1 MSYSSFELLEHSK
14 PIVVFGRDGQVG
26 RALQVFL
33 KDLKTPVVFLGR
45 SDCDLS
51 NELSIR
57 EVLNRYQPQVIINA
71 AAYTAVDK
79 AESADQRALAFA
91 INAMAPKIMA
101 QYAAGVAHGILV
113 HYSTDYVFADTKTT
127 AYLETDTVGPVDQLC
142 VYGQSKLAGELA
154 IKEAFDLNASGAS
167 STSMASGNL
176 SDGLGGLDVGGADQ
190 KSSVPRYF
198 ILRTSWVYG
207 DGGNFIRTML
217 RLAGERDQLK
227 VVADQMGA
235 PTSAQWLAEVGV
247 QIAGSRVE
255 SGIYHAVPDGEV
267 SWHGLAVFAIE
278 TAASCGEGIELKSEN
293 ILPIPAT
300 DYPVPAPRPY
310 NSRLSNQKLKKALS
324 EMAFTG
330 QYPHWRDQV
339 EKYVKQVVEE
349 SLKS

>member
-1 MSYSSFELLEHSK
+1 MSYSSFELLDHGK

-26 RALQVFL
+26 RALQVCL

-51 NELSIR
+51 NEVSIR

-79 AESADQRALAFA
+79 AESADQRELAFA

-101 QYAAGVAHGILV
+101 QYAAGLAHGILV
-113 HYSTDYVFADTKTT
+113 HYSTDYVFADTKTA

-154 IKEAFDLNASGAS
+154 IKEAFNLN
-167 STSMASGNL
+167 ASGNL
-176 SDGLGGLDVGGADQ
+176 SDGLDVSEADQ
-190 KSSVPRYF
+190 QSSVSRYF

-227 VVADQMGA
+227 VVADQVGA

-247 QIAGSRVE
+247 QMAGSRVE
-255 SGIYHAVPDGEV
+255 SGLYHAVPDGEV

-278 TAASCGEGIELKSEN
+278 TAASYGEGIEVKSEN
-293 ILPIPAT
+293 ILPIPAS
-300 DYPVPAPRPY
+300 DYPVPAARPY

>member
-1 MSYSSFELLEHSK
+1 MSYSSFK
-14 PIVVFGRDGQVG
+14 PLDYSNPILVFGRDGQVG
-26 RALQVFL
+26 RAVQVCLREL
-33 KDLKTPVVFLGR
+33 KAPVVFLGR

-51 NELSIR
+51 NEVSIR
-57 EVLNRYQPQVIINA
+57 DVLNRYQPKVIINA

-79 AESADQRALAFA
+79 AESADQQELAFA

-113 HYSTDYVFADTKTT
+113 HYSTDYVFADTKKS
-127 AYLETDTVGPVDQLC
+127 AYLETDLVGPVDQLC

-154 IKEAFDLNASGAS
+154 IKEVFDLNAFGAF
-167 STSMASGNL
+167 GDL
-176 SDGLGGLDVGGADQ
+176 SDGFDGLDGGEADQ
-190 KSSVPRYF
+190 QSTVSRYF

-217 RLAGERDQLK
+217 RLAGESDQLK
-227 VVADQMGA
+227 VVADQVGV

-247 QIAGSRVE
+247 RIVGSRIE

-278 TAASCGEGIELKSEN
+278 TAASYGQGVEVKSKN

-300 DYPVPAPRPY
+300 DYPVPAARPY
-310 NSRLSNQKLKKALS
+310 NSRLDNQKLKKALS

>member
-1 MSYSSFELLEHSK
+1 M
-14 PIVVFGRDGQVG
+14 
-26 RALQVFL
+26 
-33 KDLKTPVVFLGR
+33 
-45 SDCDLS
+45 
-51 NELSIR
+51 
-57 EVLNRYQPQVIINA
+57 LNRYQPQVIINA

-79 AESADQRALAFA
+79 AESADQRELAFA
-91 INAMAPKIMA
+91 INAIAPKIMA

-154 IKEAFDLNASGAS
+154 IKEVFDLNAAGAFGAS
-167 STSMASGNL
+167 SDL
-176 SDGLGGLDVGGADQ
+176 SDDLGVSETDQ
-190 KSSVPRYF
+190 QSNVSRYF

-227 VVADQMGA
+227 VVADQVGA
-235 PTSAQWLAEVGV
+235 PTSAQWLAEIGV
-247 QIAGSRVE
+247 QMAGSRLE

-267 SWHGLAVFAIE
+267 SWHGLAVFVIE
-278 TAASCGEGIELKSEN
+278 TAASYGEGIELKSEN

-300 DYPVPAPRPY
+300 DYPVPAARPC
-310 NSRLSNQKLKKALS
+310 NSRLCNQKLKKALS

>member
-1 MSYSSFELLEHSK
+1 MSYSSFELLDHSK

-26 RALQVFL
+26 RALQVCL
-33 KDLKTPVVFLGR
+33 KDLKVPVVFLGR

-57 EVLNRYQPQVIINA
+57 DVLNRYQPQVIINA

-79 AESADQRALAFA
+79 AESADQRVLAFA
-91 INAMAPKIMA
+91 INTMAPKIMA

-113 HYSTDYVFADTKTT
+113 HYSTDYVFADTKAT
-127 AYLETDTVGPVDQLC
+127 AYLETDIVGPVDQLC
-142 VYGQSKLAGELA
+142 VYGQSKLAGEQA
-154 IKEAFDLNASGAS
+154 IEEAFNFAHDSGQE
-167 STSMASGNL
+167 TYV
-176 SDGLGGLDVGGADQ
+176 DRFT
-190 KSSVPRYF
+190 RYF

-217 RLAGERDQLK
+217 RLAGDRDQLK
-227 VVADQMGA
+227 VVADQVGA

-247 QIAGSRVE
+247 QMAGSRVE

-267 SWHGLAVFAIE
+267 SWHGMAVFAIE
-278 TAASCGEGIELKSEN
+278 TAANCGEGIKVQPQN
-293 ILPIPAT
+293 ILPIPASE
-300 DYPVPAPRPY
+300 YPVPATRPF
-310 NSRLSNQKLKKALS
+310 NSRLSNLKLKKALS
-324 EMAFTG
+324 AMAFTG
-330 QYPHWRDQV
+330 QYPHWREQV

>member
-1 MSYSSFELLEHSK
+1 MSYASFKLLDHSK

-26 RALQVFL
+26 HALQVCL

-51 NELSIR
+51 NELSIIDM
-57 EVLNRYQPQVIINA
+57 LNRYQPQVIINA

-79 AESADQRALAFA
+79 AESADQRELAFA

-101 QYAAGVAHGILV
+101 QYTAGVAHGILV
-113 HYSTDYVFADTKTT
+113 HYSTDYVFADTKKT
-127 AYLETDTVGPVDQLC
+127 AYLETDEVGPVDQLC

-154 IKEAFDLNASGAS
+154 IKEAFDLNT
-167 STSMASGNL
+167 STATGNL
-176 SDGLGGLDVGGADQ
+176 SNGLDGLDVSEADQ
-190 KSSVPRYF
+190 QFSVSRYF
-198 ILRTSWVYG
+198 ILRTSWVFG

-227 VVADQMGA
+227 VVADQVGA

-247 QIAGSRVE
+247 QMAGSRLE

-267 SWHGLAVFAIE
+267 SWHGLAVFTIE
-278 TAASCGEGIELKSEN
+278 TAASCGEGIEVKSEN

-300 DYPVPAPRPY
+300 DYPALAARPY

>member
-1 MSYSSFELLEHSK
+1 
-14 PIVVFGRDGQVG
+14 
-26 RALQVFL
+26 
-33 KDLKTPVVFLGR
+33 VVFLGR

-51 NELSIR
+51 NKFSIR
-57 EVLNRYQPQVIINA
+57 DVLNRYQPQVIMNA

-79 AESADQRALAFA
+79 AECADQGELAFA

-113 HYSTDYVFADTKTT
+113 HYSTDYVFADTKTN
-127 AYLETDTVGPVDQLC
+127 AYSEEDAVGPVDKLC

-154 IKEAFDLNASGAS
+154 IREAFDLNASGAFDTSVDLS
-167 STSMASGNL
+167 SGI
-176 SDGLGGLDVGGADQ
+176 DVLDVGEADQ
-190 KSSVPRYF
+190 QSSVSRYF

-227 VVADQMGA
+227 VVADQVGA

-247 QIAGSRVE
+247 QMAGSRVE
-255 SGIYHAVPDGEV
+255 SGIYHAVPDGEA

-278 TAASCGEGIELKSEN
+278 TAASCGEGIEVKFEN
-293 ILPIPAT
+293 ILPIPAS
-300 DYPVPAPRPY
+300 DYPLPAARPY
-310 NSRLSNQKLKKALS
+310 NSRLDNQKLKKALS
-324 EMAFTG
+324 EIAFTG

>member
-1 MSYSSFELLEHSK
+1 MSYSSFELLDHSK
-14 PIVVFGRDGQVG
+14 PMVVFGRDGQVG
-26 RALQVFL
+26 RALQVCL
-33 KDLKTPVVFLGR
+33 KDLKNPVVFFGR

-79 AESADQRALAFA
+79 AESADQRDLAFA

-101 QYAAGVAHGILV
+101 QYAAGVPHGILV

-127 AYLETDTVGPVDQLC
+127 AYLETDEVGPVDQLC

-154 IKEAFDLNASGAS
+154 IKEAFDLNTS
-167 STSMASGNL
+167 SDL
-176 SDGLGGLDVGGADQ
+176 SGGLDGLNVGEADQ
-190 KSSVPRYF
+190 QSSVSRYF
-198 ILRTSWVYG
+198 ILRTSWVFG

-217 RLAGERDQLK
+217 RLAGERDQLR
-227 VVADQMGA
+227 VVADQVGA
-235 PTSAQWLAEVGV
+235 PTSAQWLAEVGI

-267 SWHGLAVFAIE
+267 SWHSLAVFAIE
-278 TAASCGEGIELKSEN
+278 TAASYGEGIELKSEN

-300 DYPVPAPRPY
+300 DYPVSASRPY